1 MKKIIDKLHYK
12 IRSRWLT
19 FIHHKKQ
26 QRVRLKIL
34 SYYAQHPSLD
44 SEIQEAVTY
53 LSEHAL
59 TTFYGTFQEKYHAD
73 DVPVFTDDSNG
84 LPYVMAEGK
93 KLFFKRSHNKRTV
106 QLLYNALRIEQDK
119 DAPHCYIDPAFR
131 IHKEDVLADVGCA
144 EGYFS
149 LLHME
154 DLKHVYLFEQDPE
167 WVEALE
173 ATFAP
178 WKDKVSIIPAF
189 VSDQNDNGHISLD
202 HYFLQLPEKP
212 DFYKIDVEGAEG
224 RVLQGMK
231 RLLFEKPVKIALC
244 TYHHQEDFDIF
255 SRFFARNG
263 FSHRPNPGV
272 MIYQNDL
279 DHIVPPFFR
288 KCLIK
293 ATNNHV

>member
-19 FIHHKKQ
+19 FFHHKKQ

-34 SYYAQHPSLD
+34 SHYAQHPPRD
-44 SEIQEAVTY
+44 TEIQEAVTF

-73 DVPVFTDDSNG
+73 EVNVFTDASNG
-84 LPYVMAEGK
+84 LPYVMAEEK

-131 IHKEDVLADVGCA
+131 INKEDVLADVGCA

-149 LLHME
+149 LLHIE
-154 DLKHVYLFEQDPE
+154 NLKQSYLFEQDRE

-178 WKDKVSIIPAF
+178 WKDKVAIIPAF
-189 VSDQNDNGHISLD
+189 VSDQNDHRHISLD

-224 RVLQGMK
+224 SVLHGMK
-231 RLLFEKPVKIALC
+231 RLLYEKPVKIALC

-279 DHIVPPFFR
+279 DHIAPPFFR